1 MLKEYIER
9 QKEWSKIIF
18 GDGLRT
24 RGLCEHI
31 RKELKEIESKPNDPF
46 EWIDVI
52 ILALDG
58 AWRTGYSAS
67 DIVKALEEKQAINFK
82 RSWPSIKGED
92 EPMEH
97 IRC

>member
-1 MLKEYIER
+1 MLKEYIDR
-9 QKEWSKIIF
+9 QKEWSKTTF

-24 RGLCEHI
+24 KGVCEHI
-31 RKELKEIESKPNDPF
+31 RKELEEIEASPFDPF

-67 DIVKALEEKQAINFK
+67 DIVKALKEKQAINFK
-82 RSWPSIKGED
+82 RKWPSIKNED

>member
-1 MLKEYIER
+1 MLKEYIDR
-9 QKEWSKIIF
+9 QKEWSKITF

-24 RGLCEHI
+24 IGLCEHI
-31 RKELKEIESKPNDPF
+31 KKELEEIKLKPNDPF

-58 AWRTGYSAS
+58 AWRTGYSATE
-67 DIVKALEEKQAINFK
+67 VVNALEEKQVINFK
-82 RSWPSIKGED
+82 RKWPSINYENK
-92 EPMEH
+92 PSEH